1 MSRNKLL
8 LLSGCIWGMLLLAAV
23 APQLFT
29 SLDPIQSNPVKALK
43 PLGAEGHLLGTDY
56 LGRDVWARVVHG
68 ARSAMAMGLGATAIA
83 LVGGMLLG
91 LAAGLGG
98 KRLDDILN
106 GCFDVLFAFPDLLL
120 ALLMITM
127 LGAGSFNALLAIGI
141 AGIPPFA
148 RLMRGEIRR
157 IRNSEFVVSS
167 VALGVPKGSI
177 VLRHIIPNA
186 LGPVVVLASL
196 FVGRAIIYGASLSFL
211 GLGPARPTPEWGLM
225 LADSQLYLG
234 IAPWL
239 AIFPG
244 VAITLAAA
252 GSVIFARALRRTEA

>member
-1 MSRNKLL
+1 MSKRKLL
-8 LLSGCIWGMLLLAAV
+8 LFGGCIWGLLLLAAL

-29 SLDPIQSNPVKALK
+29 ALDPIQSNPIKALK
-43 PLGAEGHLLGTDY
+43 PLGTEGHLLGTDY
-56 LGRDVWARVVHG
+56 LGRDVWGRLVHG
-68 ARSAMAMGLGATAIA
+68 ARLATAMGLGATAIA
-83 LVGGMLLG
+83 LVGGIILG
-91 LAAGLGG
+91 LIAGLGG
-98 KRLDDILN
+98 RRLDTLLN

-141 AGIPPFA
+141 AGIPSFA
-148 RLMRGEIRR
+148 RMMRGEIRR
-157 IRNSEFVVSS
+157 IRNSEFVISS
-167 VALGVPKGSI
+167 VALGVSKSDL

-225 LADSQLYLG
+225 LADAQLYLG
-234 IAPWL
+234 MAPSL

-244 VAITLAAA
+244 IAITLAAA
-252 GSVIFARALRRTEA
+252 GSVILARAMRSSDL